1 MLVAGTGAFPGA
13 DVAVRSSHIVAT
25 PALSMVAVS
34 SPAEFCSR
42 RRRARADATRTSQ
55 LVVRFA
61 PSELAVVAAAAERDG
76 LAVGA
81 WIGELAC
88 RVARGEVGEVPVEW
102 VDVVRVLLRY
112 GREAPATRARL
123 DELVD
128 VAVARLSL

>member
-1 MLVAGTGAFPGA
+1 
-13 DVAVRSSHIVAT
+13 VAT
-25 PALSMVAVS
+25 LVVSMVAVS
-34 SPAEFCSR
+34 SPADHRSR
-42 RRRARADATRTSQ
+42 RRRARADAARTSQ

-61 PSELAVVAAAAERDG
+61 PSELAVVAAAAECDG

-81 WIGELAC
+81 WIGDLAC
-88 RVARGEVGEVPVEW
+88 RMARGDVDEVPVEW

-112 GREAPATRARL
+112 GHEAPATRARL

>member
-1 MLVAGTGAFPGA
+1 M
-13 DVAVRSSHIVAT
+13 
-25 PALSMVAVS
+25 S
-34 SPAEFCSR
+34 SPADFHPR
-42 RRRARADATRTSQ
+42 RRRARADAARTSQ

-61 PSELAVVAAAAERDG
+61 PSELALVTAAAGRDG

-88 RVARGEVGEVPVEW
+88 RVTRGDVDEVPVEW

-112 GREAPATRARL
+112 GHEAPAVRARL

-128 VAVARLSL
+128 VAVARLSS